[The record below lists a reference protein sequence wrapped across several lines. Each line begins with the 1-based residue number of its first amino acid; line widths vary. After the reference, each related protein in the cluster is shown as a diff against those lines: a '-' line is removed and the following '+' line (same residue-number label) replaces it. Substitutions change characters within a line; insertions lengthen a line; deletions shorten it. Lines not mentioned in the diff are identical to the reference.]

1 MAKQFLDASGLN
13 QYTQALKNG
22 TLIVGRA
29 QDASF
34 SDDASTA
41 FYASHAAATGLIGV
55 VPLANL
61 PTGALERLVT
71 VANDTARFALTE
83 DDVQLGDTVKV
94 TSTGMMYLVV
104 DVSKLSTEAGYVEY
118 TAGRAAFAQDA
129 SHADVA
135 TKAVDASNAVN
146 AQHAVTAQDAS
157 SADSVEW
164 DNVQNKPTEFTP
176 AKHTQDAS
184 TINMTN
190 YAKASTYSAVAAS
203 DNALV
208 AIGKVEKKALD
219 ASNTADW
226 DHITNKPG
234 EFPVEAHTHGAVDVS
249 TLTGYEKA
257 AANAAVA
264 EGDSLLVALGKLEKK
279 ADDAQAT
286 ANLHTQDAS
295 TITKMTGYTIA
306 GSYTAVSANDSLET
320 AIGKIE
326 KQAVDSSN
334 TADWDSI
341 TNVPSEFTPAAH
353 DAAKVTSLATYSRTG
368 ISGDVSTGDSLVV
381 AIAKV
386 ENAAKSGADDPI
398 PSDIITAI
406 VNGEFGN

>member
-1 MAKQFLDASGLN
+1 MKQFLDASGLN
-13 QYTQALKNG
+13 QYTQALKKG

-29 QDASF
+29 HDSSF

-41 FYASHAAATGLIGV
+41 FYASHASATGLIGV

-61 PTGALERLVT
+61 PAGALERLVT
-71 VANDTARFALTE
+71 VNDKAARLALTSA
-83 DDVQLGDTVKV
+83 DVQVGDTVQEKD
-94 TSTGMMYLVV
+94 TKLMYLVV
-104 DVSKLSTEAGYVEY
+104 DESKLGTEAAFVEY
-118 TAGRAAFAQDA
+118 TAGRASFAQDA

-164 DNVQNKPTEFTP
+164 KNVQNKPTEFTP

-190 YAKASTYSAVAAS
+190 YAKASTYTAVAAS

-226 DHITNKPG
+226 DYIINKPG

-249 TLTGYEKA
+249 TLDGYEKA
-257 AANAAVA
+257 SANAAVS
-264 EGDSLLVALGKLEKK
+264 EEDSLLIALGKLEKK
-279 ADDAQAT
+279 ADDAQET

-306 GSYTAVSANDSLET
+306 GSYTAVSDNDSLET

-326 KQAVDSSN
+326 KKAVDSSN
-334 TADWDSI
+334 TADWGSI
-341 TNVPSEFTPAAH
+341 TRKPSEFTPAAH
-353 DAAKVTSLATYSRTG
+353 DAAKVTSLATYNPTG

-386 ENAAKSGADDPI
+386 ENAAKSGADEAI
-398 PSDIITAI
+398 PSSTITDIINQTWTPA
-406 VNGEFGN
+406 